1 MRTLCDVNR
10 GYLNTGFTL
19 LEMMIVVLIIATM
32 AAAISINI
40 TSGSTQKRIDDIG
53 DKFYRQ
59 LLLAADTALL
69 SGNTI
74 GLQIE
79 QKETENSAIYWQYAW
94 YHHVKNRW
102 QALPKPLSTTELPS
116 DVTLELSVEDELIE
130 DFSEILATVDTIE
143 ENTRALQSSSA
154 AIKPEVVISSSG
166 EITDFTLE
174 LIYRAGSDDTATYRI
189 SVDELGALTTS
200 SHNEKQ

>member
-102 QALPKPLSTTELPS
+102 QALSRPLTATQLPD
-116 DVTLELSVEDELIE
+116 DVILELLVEDELIE
-130 DFSEILATVDTIE
+130 DFSEIPTTVNGVKSSTGTFQTSQAT
-143 ENTRALQSSSA
+143 
-154 AIKPEVVISSSG
+154 IKPEVVISSSG

-189 SVDELGALTTS
+189 GVDETGKLTTS
-200 SHNEKQ
+200 SHNEM

>member
-1 MRTLCDVNR
+1 M
-10 GYLNTGFTL
+10 
-19 LEMMIVVLIIATM
+19 
-32 AAAISINI
+32 
-40 TSGSTQKRIDDIG
+40 
-53 DKFYRQ
+53 
-59 LLLAADTALL
+59 
-69 SGNTI
+69 
-74 GLQIE
+74 
-79 QKETENSAIYWQYAW
+79 
-94 YHHVKNRW
+94 
-102 QALPKPLSTTELPS
+102 STTELPS